1 MTSSVDET
9 VTANGSGLVYD
20 PGSDTYVYIWN
31 TNKAWAGTCRELDVR
46 LNDGTDHLVDF
57 QFKN

>member
-1 MTSSVDET
+1 VDET